1 MASDIMSCVSWGG
14 WEILSI
20 IKNMLVNY
28 MEKHN
33 TSPNVFFPAHA
44 VNYTGHFFLKI
55 THFTQFVHPVSFYSV
70 NLEITFN

>member
-44 VNYTGHFFLKI
+44 VNYTGHFF
-55 THFTQFVHPVSFYSV
+55 
-70 NLEITFN
+70 